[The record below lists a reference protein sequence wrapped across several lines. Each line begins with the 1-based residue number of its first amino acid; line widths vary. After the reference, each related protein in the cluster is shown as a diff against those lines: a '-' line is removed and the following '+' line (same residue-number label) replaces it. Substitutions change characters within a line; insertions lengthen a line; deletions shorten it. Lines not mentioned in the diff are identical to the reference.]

1 LDRRKNDEVIN
12 LPEPSQAPKSQA
24 TLDREAAWELLC
36 EWTQTENLRKHA
48 LAVEAAMRYYARK
61 FGEDENL
68 WAITGLLHDM
78 DYERYP
84 TAEDHPFRG
93 VEALRELG
101 YPEEILEAILGH
113 ADYSGVPR
121 ESLMAKTLYA
131 VDELSGFV
139 IAVALVRPTKKLADV
154 DVRAVKKKF
163 KEKSFAKGCNR
174 EDIIRGAEELGIDLD
189 EHIANVIAALQ
200 EVSDQLGL

>member
-1 LDRRKNDEVIN
+1 MSEHAVQPGAVALDR
-12 LPEPSQAPKSQA
+12 Q
-24 TLDREAAWELLC
+24 AAWELLC
-36 EWTQTENLRKHA
+36 QWTQSENLRKHT
-48 LAVEAAMRYYARK
+48 LAVEAAMRAYARK

-101 YPEEILEAILGH
+101 YPEEMLQAILGH

-131 VDELSGFV
+131 VDELTGLV
-139 IAVALVRPTKKLADV
+139 IAVALVRPSKKLADV
-154 DVRAVKKKF
+154 DVKSVKKKF

-174 EDIIRGAEELGIDLD
+174 DDIIKGAQELGVDLD
-189 EHIANVIAALQ
+189 EHMANVIAALQ
-200 EVSDQLGL
+200 KISDELGL